1 MRGRCPYDTDLEL
14 PREAVPALLG
24 TQNFRLGQDPLGLAS
39 MRPCMVIFDIV
50 VSGPE
55 EGGDGVFA
63 QEVSAGW

>member
-1 MRGRCPYDTDLEL
+1 MFIPWTGKIRSLQLCLHSLSWARRTFVWVRTL
-14 PREAVPALLG
+14 
-24 TQNFRLGQDPLGLAS
+24 LGLAS